1 MREYLRKV
9 WLGFYTVLLGM
20 KVTIRYFFSPSIT
33 LQYPDQKW
41 EIPDGARG
49 KLDVHIDDCIGCLQC
64 ARACPVECITIET
77 KKPPPGLDMGKTSD
91 GTKKKL
97 VVPFFDINLTTCLY
111 CGLCVE
117 ACPTGCIR
125 MTKDYEYSVYDRGEL
140 LLSFGKDLDPAV
152 VAAAEK
158 AAAEKAAAEEA
169 EAEKA
174 GAGKKGADKSVAEKP
189 VGGAVGAAKGTP
201 GEAKAEPGKSGASPT
216 AAKPRSETPKESG
229 AAEPKPAGGG
239 ATSDGSANKEKPA
252 EIDEGDKPGVSD
264 SAGKA
269 EESSSDKTPPPLGE
283 KKTSS
288 E

>member
-77 KKPPPGLDMGKTSD
+77 KKPPPGLDMGKTTD

-158 AAAEKAAAEEA
+158 AAAEKAAAEKA

-174 GAGKKGADKSVAEKP
+174 GAAKEGADKAVAEKAG
-189 VGGAVGAAKGTP
+189 GGAA
-201 GEAKAEPGKSGASPT
+201 GASP
-216 AAKPRSETPKESG
+216 APVKPKSETPKESG
-229 AAEPKPAGGG
+229 AAEPKPAGEG
-239 ATSDGSANKEKPA
+239 ATADGSAKKEKPA
-252 EIDEGDKPGVSD
+252 ETDKGPKAGGSD
-264 SAGKA
+264 SAGKT
-269 EESSSDKTPPPLGE
+269 ETSSSDETPPSPGE

>member
-20 KVTIRYFFSPSIT
+20 KVTIKYFFSPSIT
-33 LQYPDQKW
+33 LQYPDQRW

-49 KLDVHIDDCIGCLQC
+49 KLDVHMDDCIGCMQC
-64 ARACPVECITIET
+64 ARACPVECITITT
-77 KKPPPGLDMGKTSD
+77 KKPPAGVDLGKTSE

-97 VVPFFDINLTTCLY
+97 VVPVFDINLTTCLY

-117 ACPTGCIR
+117 SCPTGCIR

-158 AAAEKAAAEEA
+158 AAAKKAAAEKA

-174 GAGKKGADKSVAEKP
+174 GAAEGGSAKP
-189 VGGAVGAAKGTP
+189 A
-201 GEAKAEPGKSGASPT
+201 AKAEAASGASEK
-216 AAKPRSETPKESG
+216 AKV
-229 AAEPKPAGGG
+229 
-239 ATSDGSANKEKPA
+239 D
-252 EIDEGDKPGVSD
+252 
-264 SAGKA
+264 AGKA
-269 EESSSDKTPPPLGE
+269 EKVGTQEKAGASPAAGKPGSEAPKASGSAVPKPAEGSGTSEGSSAKGSP
-283 KKTSS
+283 SF
-288 E
+288 